1 MVKKK
6 SLSVSPLGATII
18 LVLLSIIVGAFAI
31 SIGES
36 FIEENAEFTRSGAE
50 EVRAGC
56 SAVSL
61 EVTKVSGITVAC
73 IKKNKNIVDIS
84 LDNGPDIDLSD
95 LHIKLLG
102 SQSVKNFQT
111 SLKEP
116 LKRLVL
122 AGKIAEK
129 DFELVKD
136 DIIAATRA
144 EKLEYIKL
152 KADSKID
159 FEHEIE
165 V

>member
-116 LKRLVL
+116 LK
-122 AGKIAEK
+122 
-129 DFELVKD
+129 
-136 DIIAATRA
+136 
-144 EKLEYIKL
+144 
-152 KADSKID
+152 KADGIRLILPYDGIGEVQQVKITPKVIVSNFLVFCKD
-159 FEHEIE
+159 KALILDNLQYC
-165 V
+165 